1 MRDMAENSTEAMQGS
16 PGLGSGKESNGKMSS
31 EVALGS
37 IHPTSSTPQAVP
49 SSAGLLLP
57 PEKEMPGGTKCLF
70 SSAGW
75 REGGTSC
82 ERNNSQVPPETRTA
96 PWCLEQANRNSTKK
110 QKPPNEMSCSGF
122 LPVSKTS
129 HTIRP
134 ARRATHRNLKRKP
147 QTVSKMMSP

>member
-57 PEKEMPGGTKCLF
+57 PEKEMPGGTKVLVLQC
-70 SSAGW
+70 W
-75 REGGTSC
+75 VEGGGH
-82 ERNNSQVPPETRTA
+82 
-96 PWCLEQANRNSTKK
+96 L
-110 QKPPNEMSCSGF
+110 
-122 LPVSKTS
+122 L
-129 HTIRP
+129 
-134 ARRATHRNLKRKP
+134 
-147 QTVSKMMSP
+147 